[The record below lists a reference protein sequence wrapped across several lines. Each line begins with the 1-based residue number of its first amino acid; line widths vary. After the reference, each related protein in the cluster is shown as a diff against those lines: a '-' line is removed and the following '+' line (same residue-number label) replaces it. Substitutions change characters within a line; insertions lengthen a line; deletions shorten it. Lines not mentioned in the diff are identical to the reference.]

1 MPFSLYAFLS
11 LSRLLNFIKMQKVV
25 CDTSVGFSIGF
36 VTKNV
41 QRLFEQKVFLD
52 KAFVAVMDV
61 AAVSVANVGVAVVMP
76 AVAATLNGA
85 VVVAMASDDIVV
97 AATII
102 RVARV
107 GVFAVVVSAAADA
120 VTTVLS

>member
-1 MPFSLYAFLS
+1 
-11 LSRLLNFIKMQKVV
+11 MQKVV

-97 AATII
+97 AATDTPEASTITY
-102 RVARV
+102 
-107 GVFAVVVSAAADA
+107 VSRELTDEEKAAILADA
-120 VTTVLS
+120 ISKNTLESA